1 MVNQWLGQEGNTLVL
16 PVRAMTGGQREPG
29 RQAAAVSKGWAPPG
43 DEDLVLYPTHVRA
56 LKIFLVKP
64 LG

>member
-1 MVNQWLGQEGNTLVL
+1 MNQWLGQEADTLVL
-16 PVRAMTGGQREPG
+16 PVRAMMRAASEPG
-29 RQAAAVSKGWAPPG
+29 RQAAAVSNGRALAG

-64 LG
+64 PG